1 MSKRLF
7 VHIETDCKTAR
18 NMKCGAN
25 RTKTSIFSQQYFGFL
40 SKNISL
46 DRLDCIVRTKK
57 CKANGTGID
66 IRPKE
71 AHYQDEKIKWRD
83 FKSNILPVNKRRKIN
98 DVNKYTRTQTY
109 GNIWIRN
116 VPFSRRLDTGI
127 AWKRLTSGSNKK
139 NNDQVQVRQTSCS
152 PSFTV
157 ICSFDERRV
166 RGGSAHNIVNP
177 DGVTSP
183 SNRQI
188 TSSSLRNG
196 MTGNI
201 NQKILNAMNQRVKIW
216 MTMVSWLATSILVT
230 VIDFRRLLLH

>member
-116 VPFSRRLDTGI
+116 VPFSRRL
-127 AWKRLTSGSNKK
+127 
-139 NNDQVQVRQTSCS
+139 
-152 PSFTV
+152 PSLWFV
-157 ICSFDERRV
+157 LSMN
-166 RGGSAHNIVNP
+166 GGSEEGRP
-177 DGVTSP
+177 T
-183 SNRQI
+183 
-188 TSSSLRNG
+188 TSSTPMALHLHQIVKSRHLR
-196 MTGNI
+196 
-201 NQKILNAMNQRVKIW
+201 
-216 MTMVSWLATSILVT
+216 
-230 VIDFRRLLLH
+230 